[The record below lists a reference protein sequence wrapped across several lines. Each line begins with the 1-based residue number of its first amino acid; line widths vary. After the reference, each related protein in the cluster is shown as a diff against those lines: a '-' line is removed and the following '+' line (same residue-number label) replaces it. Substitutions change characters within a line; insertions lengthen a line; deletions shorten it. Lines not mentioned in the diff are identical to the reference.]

1 MTYEL
6 GTFKRSLAEHTR
18 LFWTLLRLGS
28 ARNMALERLVGS
40 GLMQKWESAGPD
52 VREAVWEV
60 LWRETYGH
68 LTPPPLQVLP
78 PSCAF
83 VLFRG
88 SRHLGALLVLEEMR
102 LICREDAYETVNA
115 LRSRWS
121 RDAVLRELVSITRRK
136 WR

>member
-1 MTYEL
+1 MIYDLER
-6 GTFKRSLAEHTR
+6 FKRTLAEHTR
-18 LFWTLLRLGS
+18 LFWTMLRLAP
-28 ARNMALERLVGS
+28 ARTRALDHFGASDL
-40 GLMQKWESAGPD
+40 LQTWESAGPD
-52 VREAVWEV
+52 GREAVWDT
-60 LWRETYGH
+60 LWREVYGH
-68 LTPPPLQVLP
+68 LSPPPLQVLP